1 MIFPL
6 QFQKAKDILERLTIR
21 RNFVL
26 MENLR
31 FEEMQLSEGVKKG
44 IKAMGFEEASPI
56 QTQAIPVLLE
66 GKDIIGQAQTGTG
79 KTAAFGI
86 PLLEMCDPHDK
97 TLQALILCP
106 TRELSIQVA
115 EEISKLGKYMR
126 GLNVLPVYGGQPIDR
141 QIRALKSGVQI
152 VVGTPGR
159 VIDHINRRTLKPGA
173 VKYMVLDEADEM
185 FDMGFRDDIE
195 LVMNTLPTERQT
207 IFFSATMPEE
217 IRRFAAKYQSNP
229 EFIKVVH
236 KELTVPMVE
245 QAYFELKSHMK
256 TEILSRLVDIYNPKL
271 TIVFCNTKKKVDELT
286 AELQGRGYFADGL
299 HGDLKQSQ
307 RDTVMG
313 KFRKGTIDIL
323 IATDVAARGL
333 DVDDVDIVINYD
345 MPQDEEY
352 YVHRIGRTA
361 RAGRTGKAFSF
372 VAGREIYKLKDV
384 QKYTKT
390 TIERRD
396 LPTLKDIQAQYTE
409 SITQKIRESLDSG
422 DISKY
427 SGIIDTLLQ
436 EEYNSFDV
444 ASALLKLYVEENK
457 LFEGHEELEMV
468 DTGKKMR
475 TFDSVDGRDS
485 GGKKQKYAGNTTR
498 LHVNLGKEQGFSP
511 RHLLSAIFQETGLS
525 KKLIGNIDVD
535 DKFTF
540 MEVDSGYADVV
551 IAGLNGKKIKGLKVR
566 VERASEKKKR
576 K

>member
-1 MIFPL
+1 
-6 QFQKAKDILERLTIR
+6 
-21 RNFVL
+21 
-26 MENLR
+26 MEKLR
-31 FEEMQLSEGVKKG
+31 FEEMQLSEAVKKG
-44 IKAMGFEEASPI
+44 IKSMGFEEASPI
-56 QTQAIPVLLE
+56 QTQAIPVLLMNR
-66 GKDIIGQAQTGTG
+66 DIIGQAQTGTG

-86 PLLEMCDPHDK
+86 PLLEMCDPEDK

-115 EEISKLGKYMR
+115 KEIGKLGKYIK
-126 GLNVLPVYGGQPIDR
+126 GLNILPVYGGQPIDR
-141 QIRALKSGVQI
+141 QIKALKAGVQI

-159 VIDHINRRTLKPGA
+159 VIDHINRRTLKPGK

-195 LVMNTLPTERQT
+195 LVMNTLPEERQT

-217 IRRFAAKYQSNP
+217 IRKFASRYQDDP
-229 EFIKVVH
+229 VFVKVVH
-236 KELTVPMVE
+236 KELTVPKVE

-256 TEILSRLVDIYNPKL
+256 TEILSRLIDIYNPKL

-286 AELQGRGYFADGL
+286 SDLQARGYFADGL
-299 HGDLKQSQ
+299 HGDLKQAQ

-323 IATDVAARGL
+323 VATDVAARGL
-333 DVDDVDIVINYD
+333 DVDDVDMVINYD

-390 TIERRD
+390 SIERRD

-409 SITQKIRESLDSG
+409 SMAQKIREVLDSEELG
-422 DISKY
+422 KH
-427 SGIIDTLLQ
+427 SGIIDNLLQ
-436 EEYNSFDV
+436 EEYNSFDI
-444 ASALLKLYVEENK
+444 ACALLKMYTEENK
-457 LFEGHEELEMV
+457 MLDGHEELDMV

-475 TFDSVDGRDS
+475 TFESRDGKKD
-485 GGKKQKYAGNTTR
+485 GGKKQKYAGRLTR
-498 LHVNLGKEQGFSP
+498 LHVNLGKEHGFSP
-511 RHLLSAIFQETGLS
+511 RHLLAAIFQETGLS
-525 KKLIGNIDVD
+525 KKLIGNIDVYD
-535 DKFTF
+535 RFTF
-540 MEVDSGYADVV
+540 MEIDSGYTDTV
-551 IAGLNGKKIKGLKVR
+551 IAGLDGKRIKGQKVKI
-566 VERASEKKKR
+566 ERASEKKKR